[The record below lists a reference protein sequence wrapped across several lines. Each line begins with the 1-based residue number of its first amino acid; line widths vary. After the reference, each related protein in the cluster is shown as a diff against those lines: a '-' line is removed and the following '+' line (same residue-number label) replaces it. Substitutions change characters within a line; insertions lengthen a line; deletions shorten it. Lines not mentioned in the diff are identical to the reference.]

1 MRKRNHRIGVYL
13 TKAELDNLNQKVALS
28 GLNRERFLR
37 QLINNCTIKE
47 APPNE
52 LPEFIRQLRLLNENL
67 MQIAERFSFHGA
79 NASDLESLIQVIYA
93 LESKIHKVYTQ

>member
-1 MRKRNHRIGVYL
+1 M
-13 TKAELDNLNQKVALS
+13 S

-67 MQIAERFSFHGA
+67 IGIAEHLELTS
-79 NASDLESLIQVIYA
+79 SDNTELENLIQAIYA